1 MSDIVKEWSLDRVI
15 ERQLAKRKF
24 VCNNCGCEFIA
35 TKHEYRYIW
44 YKVGCYAPCP
54 TCGMDAREREDWD
67 WY

>member
-1 MSDIVKEWSLDRVI
+1 MSDIVKEGSLDRVI

-44 YKVGCYAPCP
+44 YKVGCYAP
-54 TCGMDAREREDWD
+54 
-67 WY
+67 